1 LKKKDLF
8 WNMNQSYLEI
18 IPGEIKT
25 ADLHSFLLGAVSPRP
40 IAFASTIDS
49 RGRKNLAPFSFFN
62 VFSANPPVLI
72 FSPARRVRDN
82 TTKDTLQN
90 VLEVPEVCIQVVT
103 KELLMQM
110 NLASNEFPS
119 DVDEF
124 IKAGLTSLPSDL
136 IRPFRVA
143 ESPIQMECKV
153 FEIKPLSPKAGAG
166 NLIFCELLKM
176 HIHPSVLNEA
186 GKIDPAKLNPVARLG
201 GDWYCEV
208 NATNLM
214 EVEKPS
220 RIPGIG
226 IDQLPES
233 IRNSDLLRGNELGML
248 GNTEKIPDKEEA
260 LPRLTQVAEWRSIH
274 TEPELHAEIRNLLHS
289 GNKPDALIL
298 AFYGH
303 RLLS

>member
-1 LKKKDLF
+1 
-8 WNMNQSYLEI
+8 MNQAYLEI

-25 ADLHSFLLGAVSPRP
+25 VDLHSFLLGAVSPRP

-49 RGRKNLAPFSFFN
+49 RGRRNLSPFSFFN
-62 VFSANPPVLI
+62 VFSANPPVMI

-82 TTKDTLQN
+82 TTKDTLRN
-90 VLEVPEVCIQVVT
+90 VLEVPEVCINVVSRDIV
-103 KELLMQM
+103 MQM

-119 DVDEF
+119 GVDEF
-124 IKAGLTSLPSDL
+124 EKSGLTPIASDL
-136 IRPFRVA
+136 IKPFRVA
-143 ESPIQMECKV
+143 ESAVQMECRV

-176 HIHPSVLNEA
+176 HVRQSILNEA

-208 NATNLM
+208 NSTNLF

-226 IDQLPES
+226 YDALPES
-233 IRNSDLLRGNELGML
+233 IRNSTILRGNELGML
-248 GNTEKIPDKEEA
+248 GNSEKIPDQNEA
-260 LPRLTQVAEWRSIH
+260 ISFIQSKPEWQRIKSE
-274 TEPELHAEIRNLLHS
+274 TELHQVIREQLQS
-289 GNKPDALIL
+289 GNKNEALALTYFGNIL
-298 AFYGH
+298 
-303 RLLS
+303 LE

>member
-1 LKKKDLF
+1 
-8 WNMNQSYLEI
+8 MNQAYLEI

-25 ADLHSFLLGAVSPRP
+25 VDLHSFLLGAVSPRP

-49 RGRKNLAPFSFFN
+49 RGRRNLSPFSFFN
-62 VFSANPPVLI
+62 VFSANPPVMI

-90 VLEVPEVCIQVVT
+90 VLEVPEVCINVVS
-103 KELLMQM
+103 KDIVMQM

-119 DVDEF
+119 EIDEF
-124 IKAGLTSLPSDL
+124 IKSGLTPIASDL

-143 ESPIQMECKV
+143 ESSVQMECKV

-176 HIHPSVLNEA
+176 HIKPSVLNEA

-208 NATNLM
+208 NSHNLF

-226 IDQLPES
+226 YDALPES
-233 IRNSDLLRGNELGML
+233 IRNSTILRGNELGML
-248 GNTEKIPDKEEA
+248 GNSEKIPDKNEA
-260 LPRLTQVAEWRSIH
+260 ISLIHSKAEWEKIKSE
-274 TEPELHAEIRNLLHS
+274 TELHQLIRELLYS
-289 GNKPDALIL
+289 GNKNEALALSYFGNIL
-298 AFYGH
+298 FG
-303 RLLS
+303 